1 MIQKSLKPNDEN
13 NTIAKLNEL
22 YITTRR
28 RYLVQYP
35 TGYVT
40 KDKNKY
46 PSVWMLNDGLLK
58 THLDGLNTYGIFN
71 GNAVNKF
78 ITFDVDF
85 SDKNEAEWVTFRIIE
100 LLINDFKISRKDIHV
115 SVSGSK
121 GYHVDLFF
129 NRPIPLEDTR
139 AFYDCVVSGI
149 GGFGGFETGEVE
161 FRPTYKQGVKLPLGI
176 HQVTGNRC
184 WFVDNQTLEPIESF
198 NYLDDVEPMDADI
211 ILDAVI
217 ELTEEQEAEFAEI
230 EASTDTTV
238 NIVDTEKAMSKAVLI
253 LDAGR
258 LLASN
263 TRHVTTLT
271 LASFYNSQGL
281 ERGEAIDAI
290 MTILHNTP
298 REYFSEGSTPEH
310 WQKETERLVNVAFD
324 RNYTLGNADKPV
336 TVYKSEILAVLGVG
350 TFRQKQLAYAML
362 MTSKRYGTVF
372 YLTMGS
378 AKKMM
383 GTKSNETVTNSI
395 KKLVKVGF
403 IQYERKKELDKGR
416 SKEIGHAWYKP
427 NKYRLLIAKPIEGE
441 KSVEVTNDQSLV
453 DVTYLLCDM
462 GEIVSRV
469 KRSERENRWARNV

>member
-1 MIQKSLKPNDEN
+1 MEQKSPKLNIKNP
-13 NTIAKLNEL
+13 TIEKLNEL
-22 YITTRR
+22 YVTTRR
-28 RYLVQYP
+28 KYLVQYP

-40 KDKNKY
+40 YDKNVA
-46 PSVWMLNDGLLK
+46 PSVWTLNDSLLK
-58 THLDGLNTYGIFN
+58 RHLDGLNTYGIFN

-85 SDKNEAEWVTFRIIE
+85 RDNSEARWVT
-100 LLINDFKISRKDIHV
+100 LKLVDVLINDFNIDRRDIHA
-115 SVSGSK
+115 SLSGGK
-121 GYHVDLFF
+121 GYHVDLYFS
-129 NRPIPLEDTR
+129 RPISLDDTQT
-139 AFYDCVVSGI
+139 FYRRVMSELGT
-149 GGFGGFETGEVE
+149 FKTGEVE

-198 NYLDDVEPMDADI
+198 DYLNEVKPMDADV
-211 ILDAVI
+211 ILDTVI
-217 ELTEEQEAEFAEI
+217 ELTDEQQAEFAEI
-230 EASTDTTV
+230 ERSTDTTV
-238 NIVDTEKAMSKAVLI
+238 NIVDTDKALRKAVLI

-263 TRHVTTLT
+263 TRHTTTLT

-281 ERGEAIDAI
+281 EREEAIEAI
-290 MTILHNTP
+290 MAILHNTP
-298 REYFSEGSTPEH
+298 PEYFSKGSTPEH

-324 RNYTLGNADKPV
+324 RNYTLGNADRPV
-336 TVYKSEILAVLGVG
+336 TIYKSEILAVLGVG

-362 MTSKRYGTVF
+362 MTSKRYGKVF
-372 YLTMGS
+372 YLTMGN

-416 SKEIGHAWYKP
+416 SKETGHAWYKP

-441 KSVEVTNDQSLV
+441 KSVEVTNEQTMV

-462 GEIVSRV
+462 KEIVSRV
-469 KRSERENRWARNV
+469 KRSERENRWARNA

>member
-1 MIQKSLKPNDEN
+1 MTQKSLKPNDEN
-13 NTIAKLNEL
+13 KTIAKLNEL
-22 YITTRR
+22 YIATRR
-28 RYLVQYP
+28 KYLVQYP

-40 KDKNKY
+40 YDKNQTS
-46 PSVWMLNDGLLK
+46 SVWMLNDSLIK
-58 THLDGLNTYGIFN
+58 RHLDGLNTYGIFN
-71 GNAVNKF
+71 GNVVNKF

-85 SDKNEAEWVTFRIIE
+85 RENSEARWVT
-100 LLINDFKISRKDIHV
+100 LKLIDILVNDFNIDRRDIHA
-115 SVSGSK
+115 SLSGGK
-121 GYHVDLFF
+121 GYHVDLYFS
-129 NRPIPLEDTR
+129 RPISLEDTQTFYKR
-139 AFYDCVVSGI
+139 VMVELGAFK
-149 GGFGGFETGEVE
+149 TGEVE

-184 WFVDNQTLEPIESF
+184 WFVDNQTLEPIETF
-198 NYLDDVEPMDADI
+198 DYLDEVEPMDADI

-238 NIVDTEKAMSKAVLI
+238 NIVDVEKAMSKAVLI

-263 TRHVTTLT
+263 TRHTTTLT

-281 ERGEAIDAI
+281 ERDEAIDAI